1 MTGKKVLSVAEIAR
15 ELELPE
21 STVHYWKNRFAQ
33 HLPSVGRGRQKR
45 FRPEAVEVF
54 ATISRLLK
62 EGHTARD
69 VMDRLAGTYPLQA
82 DALPEGE
89 PFVPA
94 PPVGNAM
101 EPALKMA
108 AAIGLEIARSVG
120 EGIRSVLGPASAGD
134 VDVADIRQGLEE
146 AAGRISL
153 AVAET
158 EALKSEN
165 AELREKLRVM
175 EAEMIRLRKDR
186 REMEK
191 YLLDKI
197 RTATA

>member
-54 ATISRLLK
+54 STIARLLK

-69 VMDRLAGTYPLQA
+69 VMDQLSQSYPLQA
-82 DALPEGE
+82 DAMPEGGY
-89 PFVPA
+89 VPA
-94 PPVGNAM
+94 PVGPAAM

-108 AAIGLEIARSVG
+108 AAIGLEIAKSVG
-120 EGIRSVLGPASAGD
+120 EGIRSVLNPDAVGGQ
-134 VDVADIRQGLEE
+134 DVAEIRLGLEE
-146 AAGRISL
+146 AAGRITT
-153 AVAET
+153 AVQET

-165 AELREKLRVM
+165 AELKEKLKIM

-191 YLLDKI
+191 YLLEKI
-197 RTATA
+197 RAASA

>member
-54 ATISRLLK
+54 STIARLLK

-69 VMDRLAGTYPLQA
+69 VMDQLSQAYPLQA
-82 DALPEGE
+82 DAMPEGGY
-89 PFVPA
+89 VPA
-94 PPVGNAM
+94 PVGPAAM

-108 AAIGLEIARSVG
+108 AAIGLEIAKSVG
-120 EGIRSVLGPASAGD
+120 EGIRSVLNPDALGGQ
-134 VDVADIRQGLEE
+134 DVADIRNGLEE
-146 AAGRISL
+146 AAGRI
-153 AVAET
+153 ATTMQET

-165 AELREKLRVM
+165 AELKEKLKIM

-197 RTATA
+197 RAVSA